1 MNLMNILI
9 LTKDPLEGQGLKWI
23 ITSQLRDIKVEVV
36 EDVEQF
42 SKHVKEYAVDFLIVD
57 LDLWESQQPS
67 FLPQQVQW
75 LGISSERTFQTAY
88 RALKHKAEDLLFRP
102 FQPEHLIKHVQQA
115 RFRLR
120 NDRKGSPQLKSVQ
133 ESNLTYEDLLVTET
147 YPNTPVL
154 MSAIVPSNVEVGS
167 QLVRTLEE
175 FSFPT
180 TFHVFP
186 FTDFILV
193 IHQLVDHEELQDSY
207 RAFFA
212 SWKSQS
218 ETLLSIYL
226 YESSEGKS
234 TRDLYQ
240 KMRRFQERIFYDGY
254 DILSVELSDLIWRDL
269 DPFLSPLEQ
278 RTWIEMLETK
288 NLKAIRDWLEQD
300 FLTLEAPY
308 PDPEMV
314 RIRLTSVLA
323 QMRRYMTAKSIN
335 NEPIEKQYHRLF
347 QDIVREPV
355 MYHIIQKLGD
365 FISKLMNETSFPD
378 EGISNFSEKVR
389 AMMESN
395 YWDSNWN
402 LATCAEAL
410 QLNKST
416 LSRKFSQSTGKKF
429 RDTLQEIR
437 IREAKRLLKE
447 TKAPLEEVAR
457 LAGYTHQT
465 YFNAKFKAATG
476 KTPSAY
482 RFD

>member
-23 ITSQLRDIKVEVV
+23 ITSQLRDINVEVV
-36 EDVEQF
+36 DDVGQF
-42 SKHVKEYAVDFLIVD
+42 SKHVKENAVDFLIID

-120 NDRKGSPQLKSVQ
+120 NDREGSPQLISAQ
-133 ESNLTYEDLLVTET
+133 ESKLTYEDLLVTET

-154 MSAIVPSNVEVGS
+154 MSAIVPSTVEVGA
-167 QLVRTLEE
+167 QLVRALEE

-186 FTDFILV
+186 FSDFILV
-193 IHQLVDHEELQDSY
+193 IHQLVEHEELQDSY

-212 SWKSQS
+212 SWKSHS

-226 YESSEGKS
+226 YESTEGKS

-254 DILSVELSDLIWRDL
+254 DILSVEMSDLIWRDL

-278 RTWIEMLETK
+278 RTWIEMLEK
-288 NLKAIRDWLEQD
+288 QNLKAIRHWLEQD

-323 QMRRYMTAKSIN
+323 QMRRYMTAKSIHN
-335 NEPIEKQYHRLF
+335 GPIEKQYHRLF
-347 QDIVREPV
+347 QDIIRDPV

-365 FISKLMNETSFPD
+365 FTSKLLTSFHE
-378 EGISNFSEKVR
+378 EGNSNFAEKVR

-410 QLNKST
+410 QINKST

-447 TKAPLEEVAR
+447 TKAPLEEVSR

-482 RFD
+482 RYD

>member
-1 MNLMNILI
+1 MNQMNILV

-23 ITSQLRDIKVEVV
+23 ITSQLRDIRVDVV
-36 EDVEQF
+36 SDVEQF
-42 SKHVKEYAVDFLIVD
+42 SKHVKECAVDFLIMD
-57 LDLWESQQPS
+57 LDLWVSQESA
-67 FLPQQVQW
+67 FLPLQMHW

-115 RFRLR
+115 RFRFR
-120 NDRKGSPQLKSVQ
+120 NDKETSPQIKSEQ
-133 ESNLTYEDLLVTET
+133 ESILTYEDLLLTET
-147 YPNTPVL
+147 YPNTSVL
-154 MSAIVPSNVEVGS
+154 MSAIVPSHVEAGS
-167 QLVRTLEE
+167 QLVRALEE

-180 TFHVFP
+180 TFQVFP
-186 FTDFILV
+186 FSDFVLV
-193 IHQLVDHEELQDSY
+193 VHQLVEHDELQDGY

-226 YESSEGKS
+226 YESTEGKS

-254 DILSVELSDLIWRDL
+254 DILSVELSDLTWREL

-278 RTWIEMLETK
+278 RTWIEMLEKK
-288 NLKAIRDWLEQD
+288 NVKAIRDWLEQD

-323 QMRRYMTAKSIN
+323 QMRRYMTAKSIHN
-335 NEPIEKQYHRLF
+335 GPIENHYHHLF
-347 QDIVREPV
+347 QDIIGETV
-355 MYHIIQKLGD
+355 MYHIIQKFGD
-365 FISKLMNETSFPD
+365 FISKLMNETSLH
-378 EGISNFSEKVR
+378 EQGSSNFTEKVR

-395 YWDSNWN
+395 YWDSTWN

-410 QLNKST
+410 QINKST

-429 RDTLQEIR
+429 SDTLQEIR
-437 IREAKRLLKE
+437 ISEAKRLLRE

-476 KTPSAY
+476 QTPSNY
-482 RFD
+482 RFK

>member
-1 MNLMNILI
+1 MNILI
-9 LTKDPLEGQGLKWI
+9 LTKVPLEGQGLKWI

-67 FLPQQVQW
+67 FLPPQVQW

-120 NDRKGSPQLKSVQ
+120 NEREVSPQLKSAS
-133 ESNLTYEDLLVTET
+133 ELNLTYEDLLVTET

-154 MSAIVPSNVEVGS
+154 MSAIVPSTVEVGS
-167 QLVRTLEE
+167 QLVRTLEG

-186 FTDFILV
+186 FSDFILV
-193 IHQLVDHEELQDSY
+193 IHQLVEHEELQDSY

-254 DILSVELSDLIWRDL
+254 DILSVELSDLKWRDL

-278 RTWIEMLETK
+278 RTWIEMLEK
-288 NLKAIRDWLEQD
+288 KKLKAIREWLEQD
-300 FLTLEAPY
+300 FLTLESPY

-323 QMRRYMTAKSIN
+323 QMRRYMIAKSIN
-335 NEPIEKQYHRLF
+335 NETIEKQYHRLF

-410 QLNKST
+410 HLNKST

-429 RDTLQEIR
+429 RDTLHEIR

>member
-23 ITSQLRDIKVEVV
+23 ITSQLRDIKVDVV
-36 EDVEQF
+36 EDVQQF
-42 SKHVKEYAVDFLIVD
+42 SKHVKEHATDFLIVD
-57 LDLWESQQPS
+57 LDLWASQESS
-67 FLPQQVQW
+67 FLPQQVHW
-75 LGISSERTFQTAY
+75 LGISSERTFQSAY

-120 NDRKGSPQLKSVQ
+120 NDKEGSPQLKSVQ
-133 ESNLTYEDLLVTET
+133 ESMLTYEDLLLTET

-154 MSAIVPSNVEVGS
+154 MSTIVPSNVEAGS
-167 QLVRTLEE
+167 QLVRALEE

-180 TFHVFP
+180 TFQVFP
-186 FTDFILV
+186 FSNFILV
-193 IHQLVDHEELQDSY
+193 VHRLVARDALQDGY

-226 YESSEGKS
+226 YESTAGKS

-254 DILSVELSDLIWRDL
+254 DILSVELTDLTWRDL

-278 RTWIEMLETK
+278 RTWIEMLEKK
-288 NLKAIRDWLEQD
+288 NVKAIRDWLEQD

-323 QMRRYMTAKSIN
+323 QMRRYMTAKSIHN
-335 NEPIEKQYHRLF
+335 GPIENHYHRLF
-347 QDIVREPV
+347 QDIIRETV

-365 FISKLMNETSFPD
+365 FTSKLMNETSSPE

-395 YWDSNWN
+395 YWNPDWN
-402 LATCAEAL
+402 LSACAEML
-410 QLNKST
+410 HMNKST
-416 LSRKFSQSTGKKF
+416 LSRKYVQSTGGNF
-429 RDTLQEIR
+429 RDSLNDIR

-447 TKAPLEEVAR
+447 TTVPLEEVSR

-465 YFNAKFKAATG
+465 YFNAKFKLAVG
-476 KTPSAY
+476 VTPSKY
-482 RFD
+482 RFE

>member
-1 MNLMNILI
+1 MNILI

-57 LDLWESQQPS
+57 LDLWEPQQPS
-67 FLPQQVQW
+67 FLPPQVQW

-102 FQPEHLIKHVQQA
+102 FQPENLIKHVQQA

-120 NDRKGSPQLKSVQ
+120 NDREVSPQLKSAQ
-133 ESNLTYEDLLVTET
+133 ELNLTYEDLLVTET

-167 QLVRTLEE
+167 LLVRALEE

-186 FTDFILV
+186 FSDFILV
-193 IHQLVDHEELQDSY
+193 IHQLVEHEELQDSY

-254 DILSVELSDLIWRDL
+254 DILSVELFDLKWRDL

-278 RTWIEMLETK
+278 RTWIEMLEK
-288 NLKAIRDWLEQD
+288 QNLKAIREWLEQD
-300 FLTLEAPY
+300 FLTLESPY

-323 QMRRYMTAKSIN
+323 QMRRYMIAKSIN
-335 NEPIEKQYHRLF
+335 NETIEKQYHRLF

-365 FISKLMNETSFPD
+365 FISKLMNETSFHD

-410 QLNKST
+410 HLNKST

-476 KTPSAY
+476 KTPSSY

>member
-1 MNLMNILI
+1 MMNILI

-42 SKHVKEYAVDFLIVD
+42 SKHVKEYATDFLIVD
-57 LDLWESQQPS
+57 LDLWASQESS
-67 FLPQQVQW
+67 FLPQQVHW
-75 LGISSERTFQTAY
+75 LGISSERTFQSAY

-120 NDRKGSPQLKSVQ
+120 NDNETSSQVSSV
-133 ESNLTYEDLLVTET
+133 SAPMLTYEDLLLAET

-154 MSAIVPSNVEVGS
+154 MSAIVPSNVEAGS
-167 QLVRTLEE
+167 QLVRALEE

-186 FTDFILV
+186 FSDFVLV
-193 IHQLVDHEELQDSY
+193 VHRLVAHDEIQDGY

-212 SWKSQS
+212 SWKNQS

-226 YESSEGKS
+226 YESTEGTS
-234 TRDLYQ
+234 TRNLYQ

-254 DILSVELSDLIWRDL
+254 DILSVELSDLTWRDL

-278 RTWIEMLETK
+278 RTWIEMLEMK
-288 NLKAIRDWLEQD
+288 KLKAIREWLEQD

-323 QMRRYMTAKSIN
+323 QMRRYMTAKSIHN
-335 NEPIEKQYHRLF
+335 GPIEKQYHRLF
-347 QDIVREPV
+347 QEIIREPV

-365 FISKLMNETSFPD
+365 FTSKLMNETSFHE
-378 EGISNFSEKVR
+378 EGTSNFSEKVR

-395 YWDSNWN
+395 YWDSTWN
-402 LATCAEAL
+402 LATCAETL
-410 QLNKST
+410 QINKST

-457 LAGYTHQT
+457 LAGFTHQT

-476 KTPSAY
+476 KTPSNY
-482 RFD
+482 RFK

>member
-1 MNLMNILI
+1 MNILI

-23 ITSQLRDIKVEVV
+23 VTSQLRDIKVEVV
-36 EDVEQF
+36 DDVDQF

-67 FLPQQVQW
+67 FLPQQIQW

-120 NDRKGSPQLKSVQ
+120 NNREGSPQINSSQ
-133 ESNLTYEDLLVTET
+133 EDILTYEDLLLTET

-154 MSAIVPSNVEVGS
+154 MSAIVPSNVEAGS
-167 QLVRTLEE
+167 QLVRALEE

-186 FTDFILV
+186 FSDFILV
-193 IHQLVDHEELQDSY
+193 IHRLVEHDELHDSY

-218 ETLLSIYL
+218 ETLLSMYL
-226 YESSEGKS
+226 YESTGGKS
-234 TRDLYQ
+234 TRNLYQ

-278 RTWIEMLETK
+278 RTWIEMLEK
-288 NLKAIRDWLEQD
+288 HDLKAIRDWLEQD

-314 RIRLTSVLA
+314 RIRITSVLA
-323 QMRRYMTAKSIN
+323 QMRRYMTAKSIGN
-335 NEPIEKQYHRLF
+335 GPIEKQYHRLF
-347 QDIVREPV
+347 QDIIQEPV

-365 FISKLMNETSFPD
+365 FTTKLLNETSFHEEENSD
-378 EGISNFSEKVR
+378 FAEKVR

-395 YWDSNWN
+395 YWDSTWN
-402 LATCAEAL
+402 LATCADAL
-410 QLNKST
+410 HLNKST
-416 LSRKFSQSTGKKF
+416 LSRKFSQSTGNKF

-476 KTPSAY
+476 KTPSSY

>member
-67 FLPQQVQW
+67 FLPPQVQW
-75 LGISSERTFQTAY
+75 IGISSERTFQTAY

-120 NDRKGSPQLKSVQ
+120 NDREVSPQLKSAH
-133 ESNLTYEDLLVTET
+133 ELNLTYEDLLVTET

-154 MSAIVPSNVEVGS
+154 MSAIVPSSVEVGA

-186 FTDFILV
+186 FSDFILV
-193 IHQLVDHEELQDSY
+193 IHQLVEHEELQDSY

-288 NLKAIRDWLEQD
+288 KLKAIREWLEQD

-365 FISKLMNETSFPD
+365 FISKLMNETSFHD

-402 LATCAEAL
+402 LATCAETL
-410 QLNKST
+410 HLNKST
-416 LSRKFSQSTGKKF
+416 VSRKFSQSTGKKF

>member
-1 MNLMNILI
+1 MNILI

-67 FLPQQVQW
+67 FLPPQVQW
-75 LGISSERTFQTAY
+75 IGISSERTFQTAY

-120 NDRKGSPQLKSVQ
+120 NDREVSPQLKSAH
-133 ESNLTYEDLLVTET
+133 ELNLTYEDLLVTET

-154 MSAIVPSNVEVGS
+154 MSAIVPSSVEVGA

-186 FTDFILV
+186 FSDFILV
-193 IHQLVDHEELQDSY
+193 IHQLVEHEELQDSY

-288 NLKAIRDWLEQD
+288 KLKAIREWLEQD

-365 FISKLMNETSFPD
+365 FISKLMNETSFHD

-402 LATCAEAL
+402 LATCAETL
-410 QLNKST
+410 HLNKST
-416 LSRKFSQSTGKKF
+416 VSRKFSQSTGKKF